1 MRVYSAWSGHDCS
14 FAVLDEGRPVV
25 HAEYERYIREKEPA
39 GDGVQFMFDEMG
51 DCDDI
56 KYFATCRSVKKL
68 KDHKNSFNK
77 LRGIVKK
84 NNGEFYVLG
93 HHQCHAANVFYSSNY
108 KKSLIVTMD
117 GGGFDPHP
125 FVDYENIDNH
135 KDNNMTTAFTV
146 WEGNGNKIKKLNI
159 VPIANINIGGV
170 WTRCT
175 RYIFKLQSG
184 WPRGHQAGSVMAMA
198 AFGDPNRFKVDF
210 YRMLKYDSQQVSF
223 KPPGQP
229 RGAYTGNDPAHPY
242 LDKWA
247 KIAENS
253 EKDRFDLAAGLQ
265 RATEVYM
272 KEIFTELLNAYP
284 EYDHLCISGGVS
296 LNSVAMGKLLGW
308 FGDRLVDVYSAPTP
322 HDGGL
327 TIGAAQYVW
336 HHILDNPR
344 INWED
349 NFTPYLG
356 FSYDGVKE
364 TLDKYDNIT
373 YSTADDD
380 QVVDLLDKQNIIAVF
395 GGGSES
401 GRRALG
407 NRSIL
412 ADPRS
417 PNMKDLINEK
427 VKHRQWFRPFAPSI
441 LREEARNWFSIDKN
455 SPYMSFVID
464 FKDEVKDKVPAVVHQ
479 DGTARLQTVTEQD
492 NKWYHG
498 FIKKWYE
505 KSGVPIV
512 LNTSFN
518 EREPIC
524 ETPEHAINCFLRTN
538 IDYLYF
544 FDKKLLV
551 RKNK

>member
-1 MRVYSAWSGHDCS
+1 MKVYSAWSGHDCS
-14 FAVLDEGRPVV
+14 FAVLNDGKPEV

-39 GDGVQFMFDEMG
+39 GDGVQFMFDELE
-51 DCDDI
+51 DYSDL
-56 KYFATCRSVKKL
+56 KYFATCRSVGKIRNHKK
-68 KDHKNSFNK
+68 SFEELND
-77 LRGIVKK
+77 LIKK
-84 NNGEFYVLG
+84 NDGEFYVIG
-93 HHQCHAANVFYSSNY
+93 HHQCHAANAFYSSNY
-108 KKSLIVTMD
+108 EKALIITID
-117 GGGFDPHP
+117 GGGFDPDP
-125 FVDYENIDNH
+125 FVPHQPLSEYKDENI
-135 KDNNMTTAFTV
+135 TTAFTV
-146 WEGNGNKIKKLNI
+146 WEGNGNKISKGNI
-159 VPIANINIGGV
+159 FPLHQINIGGV

-184 WPRGHQAGSVMAMA
+184 WPRGHQAGTVMAMA
-198 AFGDPNRFKVDF
+198 AFGNPDRFKNDF
-210 YRMLKYDSQQVSF
+210 YRMLKYDSSKVSY

-229 RGAYTGNDPAHPY
+229 AGAYTGNDPSHPY

-247 KIAENS
+247 LIAENS

-265 RATEVYM
+265 AATETYM
-272 KEIFTELLNAYP
+272 KEIFTELLKAYP
-284 EYDHLCISGGVS
+284 QYDHLCISGGVS
-296 LNSVAMGKLLGW
+296 LNSVVMGKMLEW
-308 FGDRLVDVYSAPTP
+308 FEDRLSGIYAPPTP

-344 INWED
+344 IEWKD

-356 FSYDGVKE
+356 FSYGDIKEALDGHGNI
-364 TLDKYDNIT
+364 LYD
-373 YSTADDD
+373 TATDDE
-380 QVVDLLDKQNIIAVF
+380 VIDLLDKQNIIAVF

-417 PNMKDLINEK
+417 PDMKDLINEK

-441 LREEARNWFSIDKN
+441 LREEVKNWFSRDIP
-455 SPYMSFVID
+455 SPYMSFVLG
-464 FKDEVKDKVPAVVHQ
+464 FKEEVKEKVPAVVHHN
-479 DGTARLQTVTEQD
+479 GTARLQTVTEDD
-492 NKWYHG
+492 NEWYYN
-498 FIKKWYE
+498 FIKKWHA

-518 EREPIC
+518 DREPIC
-524 ETPEHAINCFLRTN
+524 ETAEHAVNCFLRTN

-544 FDKKLLV
+544 YDENILA
-551 RKNK
+551 RKSK